1 MTDVD
6 VAVVGAGVAGLTA
19 AYELGKAG
27 REARVF
33 EAADVVGGRMTT
45 LREDGYLID
54 TCAEQMAE
62 RGYEETWRL
71 LAELGV
77 DPGAAPPIGRGIAMW
92 RGRARS
98 GVAQTRGLVTG
109 AGLSLRARLDAARLI
124 RGTFDTERPENSRLG
139 GATVAEFAAPHHPD
153 LLDYLLQPVV
163 SGFFGWDPAR
173 SAAAPLLALLTAVG
187 PPPTWRAYRDG
198 MDTFARALAAK
209 TDVSTGFPV
218 DEVVDD
224 GSSARVRSGAWEISA
239 RAVVL
244 AVPAPVAARLH
255 PRHGS
260 AFLRECSFT
269 PVVKAHL
276 LLDRP
281 LGGPDYAMMVPTA
294 ENGTVSTVIF
304 DHLKHPGRAPEGRGL
319 VTLMAHPAVVPELL
333 EAADEDVASRLT
345 GAAEPLVPGLGSA
358 TRRAI
363 VRRVRHAA
371 PEATPRALAL
381 RAGFEAG
388 LGRGVVDYAGD
399 WVFLSPCSES
409 AVRSGLRA
417 ARRLAGR
424 AVHPVGEGGVR

>member
-6 VAVVGAGVAGLTA
+6 VAVIGAGVAGLTA
-19 AYELGKAG
+19 AYRLGESG

-62 RGYEETWRL
+62 RGYEATWRL
-71 LAELGV
+71 LGELGI
-77 DPGAAPPIGRGIAMW
+77 DAAAAPRIGRGIAMW

-98 GVAQTRGLVTG
+98 GVAQPRGLLTG
-109 AGLSLRARLDAARLI
+109 AGLSLRARLDAARVI
-124 RGTFDTERPENSRLG
+124 RGSFDTERPEASRLG
-139 GATVAEFAAPHHPD
+139 GATVAKLAAPHHPD

-187 PPPTWRAYRDG
+187 PPPTWRAYREG

-209 TDVSTGFPV
+209 TDVSTGFRV
-218 DEVVDD
+218 DQVVDD
-224 GSSARVRSGAWEISA
+224 GSSARILSGTREITA

-244 AVPAPVAARLH
+244 AVPAPVAARLY

-260 AFLRECSFT
+260 DFLDACSFT

-281 LGGPDYAMMVPTA
+281 LGGPDYALVVPTA

-333 EAADEDVASRLT
+333 DASDEDVASRLA
-345 GAAEPLVPGLGSA
+345 GAAEPLVPGLNSA
-358 TRRAI
+358 IRRSI

-381 RAGFEAG
+381 RASFEAG

-417 ARRLAGR
+417 ARRLATRPAEER
-424 AVHPVGEGGVR
+424 AR